1 MVVQKGNVG
10 MSSINNFL
18 DLLRGRRVG
27 PNVFRPWTDYD
38 SEIDASPNAPEIRTD
53 HLRRY
58 LKERVT
64 TARWL
69 LIAEAPG
76 YQGCRFSGIAMTC
89 ERSLLG
95 HKRWLSPELIFAGG
109 RKERTSSVTAA
120 STKAARTYG
129 FCEPTATSVWRALKE
144 FEVQPREVVLWNAF
158 PFHPHRPGSPLTNRT
173 PSSVEVQEQAEVL
186 RAFLDLFP
194 FRNVIPVG
202 EVARGYLASQ
212 LSPLPHVRHPA
223 NGGVPDFR
231 RDLSAVFAGADVA

>member
-1 MVVQKGNVG
+1 
-10 MSSINNFL
+10 MSDVDDFL

-38 SEIDASPNAPEIRTD
+38 RQIDASPDAPAVRTD

-58 LKERVT
+58 LQERLT

-95 HKRWLSPELIFAGG
+95 HKSWLDRKLIFSGPSG
-109 RKERTSSVTAA
+109 VRTSSVACA
-120 STKAARTYG
+120 PNGAVRAKG
-129 FCEPTATSVWRALKE
+129 FCEPTATSVWRALKD
-144 FEVQPREVVLWNAF
+144 FGVPPREVALWNAF
-158 PFHPHRPGSPLTNRT
+158 PFHPYCPGSPLKNRT
-173 PSSVEVQEQAEVL
+173 PSSAEVREQAEVL
-186 RAFLDLFP
+186 KAFLDLF
-194 FRNVIPVG
+194 RGCQVIPVG
-202 EVARGYLASQ
+202 EIARGYLASQ
-212 LSPLPHVRHPA
+212 LSRLGHVRHPA

-231 RDLSAVFAGADVA
+231 RDLRAVFDGAGMP